1 MIDEAKVMNQSDL
14 INFLNHTHQMIRTF
28 KEHPGIGYM
37 GNATVTQGQMDK

>member
-1 MIDEAKVMNQSDL
+1 MIDA
-14 INFLNHTHQMIRTF
+14 F